1 MKTGSITKKII
12 GGKLV
17 RIDITFDDHIQNA
30 KLTGDFFL
38 HPEDT
43 LEDIVNVLE
52 GASIPIQSNVLQK
65 AIEAVLKKNE
75 AQLIG
80 ANAEDIISILEEAVA
95 CASE

>member
-1 MKTGSITKKII
+1 MKSGSITKKII

-17 RIDITFDDHIQNA
+17 RIDITFDERIKTA

-43 LEDIVNVLE
+43 LEDIVEVLI
-52 GASIPIQSNVLQK
+52 GASVPIQHEELRNK
-65 AIEAVLKKNE
+65 IEAVLEMKD

-80 ANAEDIISILEEAVA
+80 ASAEDIVNILKEVVA
-95 CASE
+95 CVSE

>member
-1 MKTGSITKKII
+1 MKSGSITKKII

-17 RIDITFDDHIQNA
+17 RIDVTYDDRIETA

-43 LEDIVNVLE
+43 LEDIVEVLIGASVPIQHEKLCNEMVAVLE
-52 GASIPIQSNVLQK
+52 
-65 AIEAVLKKNE
+65 KND

-80 ANAEDIISILEEAVA
+80 ASVEDIVNILEEAVA
-95 CASE
+95 CVSE

>member
-17 RIDITFDDHIQNA
+17 RVDVEIEDHKVRA

-43 LEDIVNVLE
+43 LEMIVEVLDRAALPPDHDFLVKE
-52 GASIPIQSNVLQK
+52 INRVMSENQ
-65 AIEAVLKKNE
+65 

-80 ANAEDIISILEEAVA
+80 ASADDIVTIFEEAVV